1 MKLGNFRGDQSL
13 NITKGAAPAF
23 SLSIQRLCYV
33 IGNMRLITTLILVIS
48 LLTVGE
54 VSVKFS
60 IEYGNIRAC
69 DNL

>member
-1 MKLGNFRGDQSL
+1 MYKYENGKSYRGDQSL

-33 IGNMRLITTLILVIS
+33 IGNIYLITTLILVIS

-54 VSVKFS
+54 VSVKFP
-60 IEYGNIRAC
+60 IRIW
-69 DNL
+69 

>member
-33 IGNMRLITTLILVIS
+33 IGEHIFDNYANTSDITID
-48 LLTVGE
+48 GW
-54 VSVKFS
+54 
-60 IEYGNIRAC
+60 
-69 DNL
+69 

>member
-33 IGNMRLITTLILVIS
+33 IGNIYLMATLTLVIS

-54 VSVKFS
+54 VNVNFP
-60 IEYGNIRAC
+60 IRIW
-69 DNL
+69 

>member
-33 IGNMRLITTLILVIS
+33 IGNVRLMTTLTLVIS

-60 IEYGNIRAC
+60 IKIW
-69 DNL
+69 

>member
-33 IGNMRLITTLILVIS
+33 IGNIYLITTLILVIS
-48 LLTVGE
+48 LLTIGE
-54 VSVKFS
+54 VSVTFS
-60 IEYGNIRAC
+60 IKNMVI
-69 DNL
+69 

>member
-33 IGNMRLITTLILVIS
+33 IGNICLITMLILVMS
-48 LLTVGE
+48 LLTVSE
-54 VSVKFS
+54 VSVKFP
-60 IEYGNIRAC
+60 IKIVKFPIRIW
-69 DNL
+69 

>member
-1 MKLGNFRGDQSL
+1 MGGIKYENEKSYRGDQNL
-13 NITKGAAPAF
+13 NITKGAVPAF

-33 IGNMRLITTLILVIS
+33 IRNICLITMLILVIS

-60 IEYGNIRAC
+60 IRIW
-69 DNL
+69 

>member
-33 IGNMRLITTLILVIS
+33 MGNIRLITTLILVIS
-48 LLTVGE
+48 LLTIDE

-60 IEYGNIRAC
+60 IRIW
-69 DNL
+69 

>member
-33 IGNMRLITTLILVIS
+33 IGNIYLIATLTLVIS

-60 IEYGNIRAC
+60 IRIW
-69 DNL
+69 